1 MYIKVYL
8 NFFHDKTLNSLTD
21 IYLYSFLCGFAK
33 EGEEKVRSHY
43 VNEQL
48 VDILGCSSQTI
59 SNSITRLEK
68 LGLVERKTHTGFSQK
83 IYDFYCTRTLITDTS
98 LYNKLATEHYI
109 TVQSSWLTD
118 WKLPIRATQI
128 LGLFNTMYHMS
139 GKRNN
144 FITSHKEI
152 MEMMGNVNYRTYL
165 NNYTL
170 LKDLG
175 FVKEHNAKSSSVKVI
190 ELMVKNLDEDI
201 DAVDIMKSES
211 LEETAK
217 ECKTLKGKSSKLVA
231 WVKRFL
237 RNRSDAFINKVL
249 RILEPTATVRK
260 TLEPLWQAFDYYE
273 RESIR
278 ATIPEDADHRD
289 GYFVQGGILADG

>member
-21 IYLYSFLCGFAK
+21 IYLYSFLCSFAK
-33 EGEEKVRSHY
+33 DGEDKVYSHY

-48 VDILGCSSQTI
+48 VDIFGCSSQTI

-68 LGLVERKTHTGFSQK
+68 LGLVERKTKTGFSQK
-83 IYDFYCTRTLITDTS
+83 SYDFYCTRTLVTDTS
-98 LYNKLATEHYI
+98 LYRKLATEHYI
-109 TVQSSWLTD
+109 TVQSSWLTE

-128 LGLFNTMYHMS
+128 LGLFNTMYYMT
-139 GKRNN
+139 GKRNM
-144 FITSHKEI
+144 FQTSHKQI

-170 LKDLG
+170 LKELG
-175 FVKEHNAKSSSVKVI
+175 LVREHNTKHSSVKVI
-190 ELMVKNLDEDI
+190 ELVANNVDSELDVVEI
-201 DAVDIMKSES
+201 VESES
-211 LEETAK
+211 LEEKARESK
-217 ECKTLKGKSSKLVA
+217 SFKGKSAKMIA
-231 WVKRFL
+231 WLKRFL
-237 RNRSDAFINKVL
+237 RNRSDAFMSKVL
-249 RILEPTATVRK
+249 RILEPCATVKK
-260 TLEPLWQAFDYYE
+260 TLEPLWQSFDYYE

-289 GYFVQGGILADG
+289 GYFVQGGILTDG